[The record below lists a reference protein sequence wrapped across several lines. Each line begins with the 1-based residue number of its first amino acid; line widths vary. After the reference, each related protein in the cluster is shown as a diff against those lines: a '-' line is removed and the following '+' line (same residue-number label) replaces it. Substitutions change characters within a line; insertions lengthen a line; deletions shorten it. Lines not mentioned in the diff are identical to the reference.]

1 MKALKGVKLIQL
13 ALVSLFE
20 GERVQDQSLAI
31 ASVKLT
37 NWEERCRRGRQTQVA
52 GLWLWQ
58 RIGCEMTFLR

>member
-37 NWEERCRRGRQTQVA
+37 NWEE
-52 GLWLWQ
+52 
-58 RIGCEMTFLR
+58 